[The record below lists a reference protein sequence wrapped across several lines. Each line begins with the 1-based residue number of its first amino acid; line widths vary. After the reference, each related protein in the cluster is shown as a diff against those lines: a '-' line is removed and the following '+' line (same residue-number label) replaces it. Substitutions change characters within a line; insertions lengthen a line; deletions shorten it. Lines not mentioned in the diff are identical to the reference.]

1 MLSDDAARLVTINN
15 VGTVDILVYALDAT
29 IPIEYRFQAASFE
42 VKKRNLL
49 ITADSQSRAY
59 GSENPA
65 LTYTIQGF
73 APGEGESVFSTAP
86 AVTTTATSASAIGD
100 VAITFTTEAVDGS
113 GHYAISHQVGTLTVA
128 QAPLTVTGVAQTR
141 TYGDGNPDGPT
152 TQGLRVREYT
162 NIGGTQVGDLT
173 GNAKYPDAYDF
184 QGVADYFEWPQ
195 TGDINTKP
203 GNRGDNYGVVLEGYL
218 TPADTASY
226 EFYLAADD
234 HAELWLSTDSDPAN
248 LVKIANEPQWNGG
261 QEFCGDRPPFEG
273 GCRYNQCNSSHCCSC
288 CCGNL

>member
-1 MLSDDAARLVTINN
+1 M
-15 VGTVDILVYALDAT
+15 
-29 IPIEYRFQAASFE
+29 
-42 VKKRNLL
+42 
-49 ITADSQSRAY
+49 
-59 GSENPA
+59 
-65 LTYTIQGF
+65 
-73 APGEGESVFSTAP
+73 
-86 AVTTTATSASAIGD
+86 
-100 VAITFTTEAVDGS
+100 
-113 GHYAISHQVGTLTVA
+113 TVA

-152 TQGLRVREYT
+152 TQGLRVREYRD
-162 NIGGTQVGDLT
+162 IGGTQVGDLT

-248 LVKIANEPQWNGG
+248 LVKIANEPQWNGVRSFAG
-261 QEFCGDRPPFEG
+261 TDRRSKADVDTISVTAPTAAAAVAATYDCLLYTSPSP
-273 GCRYNQCNSSHCCSC
+273 RD
-288 CCGNL
+288 